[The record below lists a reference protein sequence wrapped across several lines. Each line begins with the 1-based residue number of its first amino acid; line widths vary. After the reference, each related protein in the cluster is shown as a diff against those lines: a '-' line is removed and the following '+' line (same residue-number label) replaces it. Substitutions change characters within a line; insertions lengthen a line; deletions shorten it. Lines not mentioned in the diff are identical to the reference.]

1 MKAKQSTATQ
11 QHSKAQQSTA
21 KHSKATKATYIN
33 WERRTGRGGRGTAS
47 GPARAQGAVLPG
59 SCVQETDTG
68 LL

>member
-1 MKAKQSTATQ
+1 MRGFHLEMRCK
-11 QHSKAQQSTA
+11 QSTA